1 MDKNE
6 GSSQGAVMDLTDLS
20 VEELDALEEG
30 DDAEL
35 AQQAKDEKWAR
46 LQAFYDAIEATAH
59 VSQAD

>member
-1 MDKNE
+1 
-6 GSSQGAVMDLTDLS
+6 MDLTDLS